1 MLGPVDLAMKCI
13 QALMSYHFKEPNLLR
28 HVLNLEPGRYQH
40 SARSQCLVSLLS
52 RKWFRDTGYSI
63 CMFLCSSEHLFCTTC
78 IHIRG
83 RLTCRAVDEREWDLH
98 RNVKYNVNLAD
109 IADQT
114 VLSHLNAAWNTS
126 KEDKAAFLEAIIGAV
141 EIDGGSRAVESVMVA
156 LGFATPKHIYVER
169 DQSVI
174 DG

>member
-1 MLGPVDLAMKCI
+1 
-13 QALMSYHFKEPNLLR
+13 MSYHFKEPNLLR

-63 CMFLCSSEHLFCTTC
+63 L
-78 IHIRG
+78 
-83 RLTCRAVDEREWDLH
+83 DEREWDLH